1 MGPPHFLQLI
11 ANDLP
16 GLAVDVAF
24 SGAGPFRDLGL
35 RPWDDVAEC
44 QQAGRVSARR
54 VGSHQ
59 RAGARL
65 RPALP
70 LDGKRLRYPSAPP
83 GSHGTA
89 PYPEIACFSR

>member
-44 QQAGRVSARR
+44 QQAGRV
-54 VGSHQ
+54 
-59 RAGARL
+59 
-65 RPALP
+65 
-70 LDGKRLRYPSAPP
+70 
-83 GSHGTA
+83 
-89 PYPEIACFSR
+89 

>member
-44 QQAGRVSARR
+44 QQAGRLSARR
-54 VGSHQ
+54 VGST
-59 RAGARL
+59 L
-65 RPALP
+65 IFPAIHRSGSP
-70 LDGKRLRYPSAPP
+70 ESTSPAHREISAKPWAPKR
-83 GSHGTA
+83 
-89 PYPEIACFSR
+89 